1 MSVVIADL
9 AEKRVRRRANE
20 AAARDGR
27 EQTVTEV
34 DRWIRDPFGWIEKH
48 VWIASKFQDGAVKRV
63 QPVRMQEIW
72 PDQRRTI
79 EAWINVPLLEATGEL
94 EFHNVLV
101 EKSRQIGETWAVAA
115 IVDWILTYHR
125 ARGLFMHTRSAEVAD
140 RAWSVD
146 SFMGKV
152 KFINDRILAANVP
165 GGCPLVFRPF
175 SNDPASVTNALS
187 TSILRGECQRDD
199 PGRGSSF
206 DFAVVDEAAHIQ
218 HGESVHAALDEA
230 CPNGKLYLSTPEGS
244 TNMHARMCDEK
255 PAGYTYLRLHWSNHP
270 LYGAG
275 AHIAGQDPDCAACEH
290 TRQETPWVSSNPLPH
305 RYPGRVT
312 SPWYDSAVVG
322 KTDEQVA
329 SELDIDRERSL
340 SGRVY
345 PGFTKGLHVI
355 DHGIPYDPALE
366 IQFGWDFG
374 LDCTSVPV
382 IQDGPEEVR
391 VIGLLEMGDLFG
403 NVATPDQ
410 VSVRLR
416 QYLVELGV
424 PEELTTH
431 DATLRMRAVGDP
443 AGQARSMESA
453 KPYVQQYRNSGFA
466 IDRPPTRLT
475 ARVDFSIISV
485 QRLLTGAPKPL
496 RVCGVNAR
504 EFAAHMGSNRWKTD
518 AHGVPTQP
526 RALLDDVHNHCAR
539 AFAYWA
545 VATYPPPS
553 GGKARTGMPTGRIPT
568 VGMVARATGGRSG

>member
-1 MSVVIADL
+1 MSVVVADL
-9 AEKRVRRRANE
+9 AEKRVRRRAN
-20 AAARDGR
+20 AAAVREGR
-27 EQTVTEV
+27 EQQSTETE
-34 DRWIRDPFGWIEKH
+34 RWSRDPFGWIERH
-48 VWIASKFQDGAVKRV
+48 VWIASKFTENGVGRIK
-63 QPVRMQEIW
+63 PVRMAEIW
-72 PDQRRTI
+72 PDQKRTI
-79 EAWINVPLLEATGEL
+79 EEWIDLEALAATGEL
-94 EFHNVLV
+94 VFANVLV
-101 EKSRQIGETWAVAA
+101 EKSRQIGETWAFAA
-115 IVDWILTYHR
+115 VVTWLLNYHR
-125 ARGLFMHTRSAEVAD
+125 VRGLFMHTRSAEVAD

-146 SFMGKV
+146 SFMGKM
-152 KFINDRILAANVP
+152 KYIQDRAVAAKVP
-165 GGCPLVFRPF
+165 GVEAFVFRPF
-175 SNDPASVTNALS
+175 SNDPASVTNPLTGS
-187 TSILRGECQRDD
+187 LLRGECQRDD

-206 DFAVVDEAAHIQ
+206 DFAIVDEAAHVQ
-218 HGESVHAALDEA
+218 HGESVHAAIDEA
-230 CPNGKLYLSTPEGS
+230 CPNGKAYLSTPEGS
-244 TNMHARMCDEK
+244 TNMHARLCDEK
-255 PAGYTYLRLHWSNHP
+255 PAGYTYLRLHWSQHP
-270 LYGAG
+270 VYGEG
-275 AHIAGQDPDCAACEH
+275 AHIAGQKDDCPECVQ
-290 TRQETPWVSSNPLPH
+290 TRAETPWVSSNPISH

-312 SPWYDSAVVG
+312 SPWYDKAVVG

-345 PGFTKGLHVI
+345 PAFTKGLHVI
-355 DHGIPYDPALE
+355 DAGIPYDPALD

-391 VIGLLEMGDLFG
+391 IIGLLEMGDLFG

-416 QYLVELGV
+416 QYLAELGV

-431 DATLRMRAVGDP
+431 DATLRMRAIGDP

-453 KPYVQQYRNSGFA
+453 KPYVQQYRNQGFA

-485 QRLLTGAPKPL
+485 QRLLTGAPKAL

-504 EFAAHMGSNRWKTD
+504 EFATHMGSNRWATD

-526 RALLDDVHNHCAR
+526 RRLLDDVHNHCAR

-553 GGKARTGMPTGRIPT
+553 GGKARTGIPQGRIPT
-568 VGMVARATGGRSG
+568 AGMVARATGRRT